1 MSENIIMPKLGM
13 TMKEGTVEE
22 WFKSEGDTVEEG
34 ESIVTISSEKLTNDV
49 EAPTSGT
56 LLKIKVQAGE
66 DAKVK
71 AVLGI
76 IGEEGEDLGSDDD
89 DSGETN
95 QENKDNDTT
104 SEDQQ
109 ASSNEEQSDKKD
121 TEKEAKPEQR
131 ERIFISPLA
140 RNMAKDKELD
150 ITRIKGTGGNDRIT
164 KLDIQRVDS
173 EGYDYEGE
181 ADTSN
186 ENASSTAQNVDVS
199 SIGEGLNPMRQRIA
213 QNMRQSLNNTA
224 QLTLHRKVNADR
236 LLDFKA
242 RLSEELKDADQ
253 DVKLTVTALLAK
265 AVVLALKE
273 YGAMNARYENGELT
287 EYEDVHLGIATSLE
301 DGLMVPVIDNADTKS
316 IGTLAKEIKTSAEEV
331 REGNTSDVQLSG
343 ATFTITNMGA
353 SGIEYFTP
361 ILNLG
366 ETGIL
371 GVGALA
377 KELVLEGDQV
387 KQISRIPLSLTF
399 DHQILDG
406 AGAADFLKVLAKYIE
421 NPYLLML

>member
-104 SEDQQ
+104 SENQQ

-131 ERIFISPLA
+131 NRIFISPLA
-140 RNMAKDKELD
+140 RNMAEDKELD

-181 ADTSN
+181 AGTSN
-186 ENASSTAQNVDVS
+186 ESASSTAQNVDVS

-316 IGTLAKEIKTSAEEV
+316 IGTLAKEIKTSAEAV

-377 KELVLEGDQV
+377 KELVLEGDNV

>member
-76 IGEEGEDLGSDDD
+76 IGEEGEDVGSDDD
-89 DSGETN
+89 DSEETT

-109 ASSNEEQSDKKD
+109 ASSNENNLIKRYR
-121 TEKEAKPEQR
+121 KEAKPEQR
-131 ERIFISPLA
+131 DRIFISPLA
-140 RNMAKDKELD
+140 RNMAKDKDLD

-181 ADTSN
+181 AGTSN
-186 ENASSTAQNVDVS
+186 ESASSTAHNFDVS
-199 SIGEGLNPMRQRIA
+199 SIGGGLNPMRQRIA

-287 EYEDVHLGIATSLE
+287 EYDDVHLGIATSLE
-301 DGLMVPVIDNADTKS
+301 DGLMVPVIDNANTKS
-316 IGTLAKEIKTSAEEV
+316 IGTLAKEIKISAEAV
-331 REGNTSDVQLSG
+331 REGNTGDVQLSG

-377 KELVLEGDQV
+377 KELVLEGDHV

>member
-76 IGEEGEDLGSDDD
+76 IGEEGEDVGSDDD
-89 DSGETN
+89 DSEETT

-140 RNMAKDKELD
+140 RNMAKDKDLD

-181 ADTSN
+181 AGTSN
-186 ENASSTAQNVDVS
+186 ESASSTAQNVDVS

-316 IGTLAKEIKTSAEEV
+316 IGTLAKEIKTSAEAV

-377 KELVLEGDQV
+377 KELVLEGDNV

-399 DHQILDG
+399 DHQILDA

>member
-76 IGEEGEDLGSDDD
+76 IGEEGEDVGSDDD
-89 DSGETN
+89 DSEETT

-109 ASSNEEQSDKKD
+109 ASSNEKQSDKKD

-131 ERIFISPLA
+131 DRIFISPLA
-140 RNMAKDKELD
+140 RNMAKDKDLD

-181 ADTSN
+181 AGTSN
-186 ENASSTAQNVDVS
+186 ESASSTAQNVDVS

-316 IGTLAKEIKTSAEEV
+316 IGTLAKEIKTSAEAV

-377 KELVLEGDQV
+377 KELVLEGDNV

>member
-76 IGEEGEDLGSDDD
+76 IGEEGEDVGSDDD
-89 DSGETN
+89 DSEETT

-150 ITRIKGTGGNDRIT
+150 ITRIKGTGRNDRIT

>member
-76 IGEEGEDLGSDDD
+76 IGEEGEDVGSDDD
-89 DSGETN
+89 DSEETT

-131 ERIFISPLA
+131 DRIFISPLA
-140 RNMAKDKELD
+140 RNMAEDKELD

-181 ADTSN
+181 AGTSN
-186 ENASSTAQNVDVS
+186 ESASSTAQNVDVS

-316 IGTLAKEIKTSAEEV
+316 IGTLAKEIKTSAEAV

-371 GVGALA
+371 GVGVLA
-377 KELVLEGDQV
+377 KELVLEGDHV
-387 KQISRIPLSLTF
+387 KQVSRIPLSLTF

>member
-49 EAPTSGT
+49 EAPASGT

-76 IGEEGEDLGSDDD
+76 IGEEGGDTESGDDD
-89 DSGETN
+89 HSEEET
-95 QENKDNDTT
+95 QDHKETSSEN
-104 SEDQQ
+104 QQ
-109 ASSNEEQSDKKD
+109 ASSNKDKSNKKD
-121 TEKEAKPEQR
+121 TKKEAKLEQR
-131 ERIFISPLA
+131 DRIFISPLA
-140 RNMAKDKELD
+140 RNMAEDKNLD
-150 ITRIKGTGGNDRIT
+150 ITKIKGTGGNDRIT
-164 KLDIQRVDS
+164 KLDIQRVES

-181 ADTSN
+181 TNTSN
-186 ENASSTAQNVDVS
+186 EGTSSTAQSFDVS
-199 SIGEGLNPMRQRIA
+199 NIGEGLNPMRQRIA

-224 QLTLHRKVNADR
+224 QLTLHRKVDADR
-236 LLDFKA
+236 LLDFKD

-253 DVKLTVTALLAK
+253 DIKLTVTTLLAK

-287 EYEDVHLGIATSLE
+287 EYDDVHLGIATSLE
-301 DGLMVPVIDNADTKS
+301 DGLMVPVINNADTKS
-316 IGTLAKEIKTSAEEV
+316 IGTLAKEIKTSAKAV
-331 REGNTSDVQLSG
+331 REGNTGDVQLSG

-377 KELVLEGDQV
+377 KELVLEADNV
-387 KQISRIPLSLTF
+387 KQVSRIPLSLTF

>member
-49 EAPTSGT
+49 EAPASGT

-76 IGEEGEDLGSDDD
+76 IGEEGEDVGSDDD
-89 DSGETN
+89 DSEETT

-140 RNMAKDKELD
+140 RSMAKDKDLD

-181 ADTSN
+181 AGTSN
-186 ENASSTAQNVDVS
+186 ESASSTAQNVDVS

-213 QNMRQSLNNTA
+213 QNMRQSLYNTA

-265 AVVLALKE
+265 AVVLSLKE

-287 EYEDVHLGIATSLE
+287 EYDDVHLGIATSLE

-316 IGTLAKEIKTSAEEV
+316 IGTLAKEIKTSAEAV
-331 REGNTSDVQLSG
+331 REGNTGDVQLSD

-387 KQISRIPLSLTF
+387 KQVSRIPLSLTF

>member
-22 WFKSEGDTVEEG
+22 WFKSEGDKVEEG

-76 IGEEGEDLGSDDD
+76 IGEEGEDVGSDDD
-89 DSGETN
+89 DSEETT

-131 ERIFISPLA
+131 DRIFISPLA
-140 RNMAKDKELD
+140 RNMAEDKELD

-181 ADTSN
+181 AGTSN
-186 ENASSTAQNVDVS
+186 ESASSTAQNVDVS

-316 IGTLAKEIKTSAEEV
+316 IGTLAKEIKTSAEAV

-377 KELVLEGDQV
+377 KELVLEGDNV

>member
-76 IGEEGEDLGSDDD
+76 IGEEGEDVGSDDD
-89 DSGETN
+89 DSEETT

-140 RNMAKDKELD
+140 RNMAKDKDLD

-186 ENASSTAQNVDVS
+186 ENASSTPQNFDVS

-287 EYEDVHLGIATSLE
+287 EYDDVHLGIATSLE

-316 IGTLAKEIKTSAEEV
+316 IGTLAKEIKTSAEAV

-377 KELVLEGDQV
+377 KELVLEGDNV

>member
-49 EAPTSGT
+49 EAPASGT

-76 IGEEGEDLGSDDD
+76 IGEEGEDIGSDDD
-89 DSGETN
+89 DSEETT
-95 QENKDNDTT
+95 QEEKDNDTT

-109 ASSNEEQSDKKD
+109 ASSNEEQSDNKD

-131 ERIFISPLA
+131 DRIFISPLA
-140 RNMAKDKELD
+140 RNMAEDKDLD

-164 KLDIQRVDS
+164 KLDIQRVES
-173 EGYDYEGE
+173 EGYDYEDE
-181 ADTSN
+181 AGTSN
-186 ENASSTAQNVDVS
+186 ESASSTAQNVDVS

-316 IGTLAKEIKTSAEEV
+316 IGTLAKEIKTSAEAV

-377 KELVLEGDQV
+377 KELVLEGDNV
-387 KQISRIPLSLTF
+387 KQVSRIPLSLTF